1 MQDTAINNVQPVAKQ
16 NKLIIYFL
24 LLWTAL
30 NILQAA
36 TLEVHAD
43 EAYYWLYSRFMDWGY
58 YDHPPMVAVFIR
70 AGYGLIH
77 NSFGLRLLT
86 VICSSLSLWFI
97 WLTLKKYRVDAL
109 TFILVVSG
117 IFVFHIYGFIT
128 TPDAP
133 LLIFT
138 VLFLFF
144 LQQYLEQ
151 DGWKLALIL
160 GIIAACLL
168 YSKYHGI
175 LLLGC
180 TVISSPKLFKR
191 ASFYGIVVLALVLF
205 IPHILWQVNNE
216 FPSISYHLAER
227 SDKPY
232 DLSFSY
238 NYPLGQLLMAG
249 PLIGWLLFY
258 KGFTLR
264 IKDAFARVLLVNSIG
279 ILLFF
284 FLTSFKGEVQLH
296 WTLIAYVPLC
306 MLALIHFTQPG
317 GKPAW
322 FNRLAMINIGL
333 IVFVRLLIIAGPPI
347 LKQMHA
353 LRIFYDFKDWAK
365 LVHDKAGDNYVIFN
379 EGFQNPSKYNFY
391 NNTLKGFDYDPRYY
405 RRTQY
410 EFWPIEDSL
419 QHKRAYYVLEHP
431 QPGFSTDTINTPAG
445 TWYGG
450 WVDDVRTY
458 QKIEFEATEKEEV
471 VAPGQQK
478 VFDLTFKNPYRV
490 PVSFSNKGQL
500 HQVIFEASFIVD
512 TDVFSSQ
519 RADNSFY
526 NISLKP
532 GETTHF
538 KFNVTAPAKP
548 GKYQLVFSLLTD
560 PFNGG
565 RNSKAISYTV
575 K

>member
-1 MQDTAINNVQPVAKQ
+1 MPVTLTNNMQDKAKANKPV
-16 NKLIIYFL
+16 IYFL

-30 NILQAA
+30 NLLQAA
-36 TLEVHAD
+36 TLELHAD

-70 AGYGLIH
+70 IGYGLIH

-97 WLTLKKYRVDAL
+97 WLMLKKYKVDAM

-138 VLFLFF
+138 VLFFYF
-144 LQQYLEQ
+144 LQQYLEH
-151 DGWKLALIL
+151 DSWKLALIL
-160 GIIAACLL
+160 GVIAAGLL

-175 LLLGC
+175 LLLAC
-180 TVISSPKLFKR
+180 TLIASPKLFKR
-191 ASFYGIVVLALVLF
+191 ASSYSIIILAVALYL
-205 IPHILWQVNNE
+205 PHILWQVNHE
-216 FPSISYHLAER
+216 YPSISYHLSER

-258 KGFTLR
+258 KGFTNR
-264 IKDAFARVLLVNSIG
+264 VKDSFTRVLLVNSIG

-296 WTLIAYVPLC
+296 WTLIAYVPLS
-306 MLALIHFTQPG
+306 MLALIHFAQPG
-317 GKPAW
+317 ATPAW
-322 FNRLAMINIGL
+322 FRRLAIINIGL
-333 IVFVRLLIIAGPPI
+333 IIFVRLLLISGLPV

-365 LVHDKAGDNYVIFN
+365 IIHNKAGDNYVMFN

-431 QPGFSTDTINTPAG
+431 QPGFSTDTIVTPAG

-450 WVDDVRTY
+450 WINDVRTY
-458 QKIEFEATEKEEV
+458 QKVEFKTTEKLETVSRGE
-471 VAPGQQK
+471 QK
-478 VFDLTFKNPYRV
+478 VFNLTFKNPYTV
-490 PVSFSNKGQL
+490 PISFSNKGAS
-500 HQVIFEASFIVD
+500 HQVVFEASFLVD
-512 TDVFSSQ
+512 TDVISSEQ
-519 RADNSFY
+519 ADSSFY

-532 GETTHF
+532 GETASFVF
-538 KFNVTAPAKP
+538 KVTAPAKP
-548 GKYQLVFSLLTD
+548 GKYELVFSLRTD

-565 RNSKAISYTV
+565 RNSKAIGYTV